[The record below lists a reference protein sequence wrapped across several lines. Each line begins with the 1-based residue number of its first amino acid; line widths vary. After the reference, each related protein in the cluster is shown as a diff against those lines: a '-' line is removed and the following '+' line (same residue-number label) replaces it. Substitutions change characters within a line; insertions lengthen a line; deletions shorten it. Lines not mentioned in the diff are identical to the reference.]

1 MTTLAETYSEARM
14 AELNARL
21 EGQNPQDILAW
32 TFAAFG
38 EKVTL
43 ACSFG
48 GVSGMAL
55 LDMSVKLNPAVR
67 VFYLDTDVL
76 FPETYELE
84 KRTAERYGIQPIA
97 FRPLITLQEQAQR
110 HGDALWSSDPDAC
123 CAIRKVEPNKRALEG
138 MDAWISGLRRGQSET
153 RSTVRPLD
161 WDNKFGLVK
170 VSPLASWKDK
180 DVWRYIMANDVP
192 YNPLHDRGFPSIGCT
207 HCTRAVKEGEDPRAG
222 RWAGTDKDEC
232 GLHTE
237 P

>member
-1 MTTLAETYSEARM
+1 MTTLAETYSESRL

-21 EGQNPQDILAW
+21 EGQSPQDILAW
-32 TFAAFG
+32 VFDAFD
-38 EKVTL
+38 ERVTL

-48 GVSGMAL
+48 GISGMAL
-55 LDMSVKLNPAVR
+55 LHMSVKLNPGVR

-84 KRTAERYGIQPIA
+84 ERTAERYGIQPIA
-97 FRPLITLQEQAQR
+97 FRPLITLEEQAQK
-110 HGDALWSSDPDAC
+110 HGDALWASDPDAC
-123 CAIRKVEPNKRALEG
+123 CTIRKVEPNKRALEG
-138 MDAWISGLRRGQSET
+138 MDAWISGLRRDQSET
-153 RSTVRPLD
+153 RSAVRPLD

-170 VSPLASWKDK
+170 VSPLASWTDK
-180 DVWRYIMANDVP
+180 DVWRYMAANDVP
-192 YNPLHDRGFPSIGCT
+192 YNPLHDRGYPSIGCT
-207 HCTRAVKEGEDPRAG
+207 HCTRAVLPGQDIRAG

>member
-1 MTTLAETYSEARM
+1 MTTLAETYSESRL

-21 EGQNPQDILAW
+21 DGQSPQDILAW

-38 EKVTL
+38 DRVTL

-76 FPETYELE
+76 FPETYDLE

-97 FRPLITLQEQAQR
+97 FQPLITLQEQAER
-110 HGDALWSSDPDAC
+110 HGDALWSRDPDAC

-138 MDAWISGLRRGQSET
+138 MDAWISGLRRDQSET
-153 RSTVRPLD
+153 RSAVRPLD
-161 WDNKFGLVK
+161 WDKKFGLVK
-170 VSPLASWKDK
+170 VSPLATWTDK

>member
-1 MTTLAETYSEARM
+1 MPTLAETYTEARL

-21 EGQNPQDILAW
+21 EGQSPQDILSWA
-32 TFAAFG
+32 FAAFG
-38 EKVTL
+38 ERVTL

-97 FRPLITLQEQAQR
+97 FRPLITLHEQAQK

-138 MDAWISGLRRGQSET
+138 MDAWISGLRRDQSET

-161 WDNKFGLVK
+161 WDKKFGLVK
-170 VSPLASWKDK
+170 VSPLASWADK

-192 YNPLHDRGFPSIGCT
+192 YNPLHDRGYPSIGCT

>member
-97 FRPLITLQEQAQR
+97 FRPLITLQEQAQK

-138 MDAWISGLRRGQSET
+138 MDAWISGLRRDQSET

-207 HCTRAVKEGEDPRAG
+207 HCTRAVKGGEDPRAG